1 MSELPVP
8 AVPSENAIPV
18 LPLRDVVVYPHMVIP
33 LFVGREKSI
42 LALEAAMKGD
52 KRIMLVA
59 QRQAE
64 VDDPKQDDLYKIGT
78 LATILRRQGAR
89 GALALGGLAVRAI
102 REAQQEG
109 AA

>member
-1 MSELPVP
+1 MTETASTTV
-8 AVPSENAIPV
+8 VDVPV
-18 LPLRDVVVYPHMVIP
+18 LPLSDVVVYPHMVIP

-78 LATILRRQGAR
+78 LATILQLLKLPDGTVKV
-89 GALALGGLAVRAI
+89 LVPSCSC
-102 REAQQEG
+102 
-109 AA
+109 